1 LSQDCPHPY
10 KSTCQAVYDRISQ
23 TGTLRMKPE
32 EAQDA
37 VVFKRS
43 VQPLQWGAQMV
54 LLASFGGMLGLML
67 FAGIDSLRA
76 LGQVQSRN
84 VQIRQTFLLRNQA
97 LEEIR
102 SSLYQSGTFTRDYLL
117 EQDAS
122 RAETYRASLQE
133 VRGEMDAALGRYSRS
148 LDAGEAAPF
157 QALQARIADYWKLL
171 DPIFHWDAAEKL
183 ARSDAFM
190 HQELFPRR
198 ATTLEIADRIA
209 TVNEQ
214 ELNNGD
220 ERLKEIFDR
229 FRFRLALM
237 LSITLGVGALL
248 ALATTR
254 HILRL
259 ARDADLRYRQVALT
273 QGKLKE
279 LSARLVEAQEQ
290 ERCAISRELHD
301 EVGQSLSALLMEL
314 GNLGAVAPGNAEL
327 RSHVESIRKLAESSV
342 NVVRNMAL
350 LLRPSMLD
358 DLGLVPAL
366 QWQARELSKR
376 TGMAITVE
384 ADGVADDLPEEH
396 KTCIYRVVQEA
407 LHNCAR
413 HALAHCVRIQ
423 VMQANGR
430 IHLSVADDGQ
440 GFDSAHTRGLGLLGM
455 EERVTH
461 LGGHFSLQSEP
472 GHGTRLRI
480 EIPLAAHAMEALA

>member
-1 LSQDCPHPY
+1 
-10 KSTCQAVYDRISQ
+10 
-23 TGTLRMKPE
+23 MEPE
-32 EAQDA
+32 ETKDA

-43 VQPLQWGAQMV
+43 VQPLQWGAQVV

-76 LGQVQSRN
+76 LHQVQLRN
-84 VQIRQTFLLRNQA
+84 VQIRQTFLLRNRA

-102 SSLYQSGTFTRDYLL
+102 SALYQSGTFTRDYLL
-117 EQDAS
+117 ERDAA
-122 RAETYRASLQE
+122 RAETYRTILQT
-133 VRGEMDAALGRYSRS
+133 VRGEMDAALNRYERS
-148 LDAGEAAPF
+148 LDSGEEAPF
-157 QALQARIADYWKLL
+157 QALKARIADYWKLF
-171 DPIFHWDAAEKL
+171 DPIFHWDAGEKL
-183 ARSDAFM
+183 DRSDAFM
-190 HQELFPRR
+190 HEELFPRR

-209 TVNEQ
+209 SVNEQ

-229 FRFRLALM
+229 FRFRLGLM
-237 LSITLGVGALL
+237 LAITLGIGAVL
-248 ALATTR
+248 AIATTR
-254 HILRL
+254 HILHL
-259 ARDADLRYRQVALT
+259 ARDADLRYREVALA
-273 QGKLKE
+273 QGKLKD

-290 ERCAISRELHD
+290 ERRAISRELHD

-314 GNLGAVAPGNAEL
+314 GNLGAIAPGNAEL

-376 TGMAITVE
+376 TGMAVTVDAE
-384 ADGVADDLPEEH
+384 GVADDLPEEH

-413 HALAHCVRIQ
+413 HALARSVRIQ
-423 VMQANGR
+423 VVEESGR
-430 IHLSVADDGQ
+430 IHLSVVDDGQ
-440 GFDSAHTRGLGLLGM
+440 GFDSTHTRGLGLLGM

-461 LGGHFSLQSEP
+461 LGGRFHLQSEP

-480 EIPLAAHAMEALA
+480 EIPLAAQAVEVLA

>member
-1 LSQDCPHPY
+1 
-10 KSTCQAVYDRISQ
+10 
-23 TGTLRMKPE
+23 MEPE
-32 EAQDA
+32 EAKDA

-43 VQPLQWGAQMV
+43 VQPLQWGAQVV

-67 FAGIDSLRA
+67 FAGVDSLRA
-76 LGQVQSRN
+76 LRQVQSRN
-84 VQIRQTFLLRNQA
+84 VQIRQTFLLRNRA

-102 SSLYQSGTFTRDYLL
+102 SALYQSGTFTRDYLL
-117 EQDAS
+117 ERDAS
-122 RAETYRASLQE
+122 RAETYRASLQK
-133 VRGEMDAALGRYSRS
+133 VRGEMDAALERYSRS
-148 LDAGEAAPF
+148 LDAGEEAPF

-171 DPIFHWDAAEKL
+171 DPIFRWDAGGKL
-183 ARSDAFM
+183 ARTDAFM

-209 TVNEQ
+209 SVNEQ
-214 ELNNGD
+214 ELSNGD
-220 ERLKEIFDR
+220 ERLKDIFDR
-229 FRFRLALM
+229 FRYRLGLM
-237 LSITLGVGALL
+237 LAITLGVGALL

-259 ARDADLRYRQVALT
+259 ARDADLRYRQVTLA

-279 LSARLVEAQEQ
+279 LSASLVEAQEQ
-290 ERCAISRELHD
+290 ERRAISRELHD

-314 GNLGAVAPGNAEL
+314 GNLGAVAPGDADL

-366 QWQARELSKR
+366 QWQAREISKR
-376 TGMAITVE
+376 TGMAVTVDAE
-384 ADGVADDLPEEH
+384 TVADDLPEDL

-407 LHNCAR
+407 LHNCVR
-413 HALAHCVRIQ
+413 HAFARSVRIQ
-423 VMQANGR
+423 VVQESGR
-430 IHLSVADDGQ
+430 IRLSVVDDGQ
-440 GFDSAHTRGLGLLGM
+440 GFDSTHTRGLGLLGM

-461 LGGHFSLQSEP
+461 LGGRFHLQSEP
-472 GHGTRLRI
+472 GHGARLRI
-480 EIPLAAHAMEALA
+480 DIPLSARPVEAIA

>member
-1 LSQDCPHPY
+1 
-10 KSTCQAVYDRISQ
+10 
-23 TGTLRMKPE
+23 MEPE
-32 EAQDA
+32 ETKDA

-43 VQPLQWGAQMV
+43 VQPLQWGAQFA

-76 LGQVQSRN
+76 LRQVQSRN
-84 VQIRQTFLLRNQA
+84 VQIRQTFLLRNRA
-97 LEEIR
+97 LEEIH
-102 SSLYQSGTFTRDYLL
+102 SALYESGTFTRDYLL
-117 EQDAS
+117 ERDAS
-122 RAETYRASLQE
+122 RAETYRASLQK
-133 VRGEMDAALGRYSRS
+133 VRGEMDAALARYSRS
-148 LDAGEAAPF
+148 LDAGEEEPF
-157 QALQARIADYWKLL
+157 QALEARIADYWRLL
-171 DPIFHWDAAEKL
+171 DPIFHWDAQEKL

-190 HQELFPRR
+190 HKELFPRR
-198 ATTLEIADRIA
+198 ATTLEIANRIGS
-209 TVNEQ
+209 VNEQ
-214 ELNNGD
+214 ELTTGD

-229 FRFRLALM
+229 FRYRLGLM
-237 LSITLGVGALL
+237 LAITLGFGALL
-248 ALATTR
+248 AAATTR
-254 HILRL
+254 HIMHL
-259 ARDADLRYRQVALT
+259 ARDADLRYRQAALA

-290 ERCAISRELHD
+290 ERRAISRELHD

-314 GNLGAVAPGNAEL
+314 GNLGAVAPGDAEL

-366 QWQARELSKR
+366 QWQAREISKR
-376 TGMAITVE
+376 TGMAVTVDAE
-384 ADGVADDLPEEH
+384 SVADDLPEEH

-413 HALAHCVRIQ
+413 HAFARSVRIEVVQ
-423 VMQANGR
+423 ESGR
-430 IHLSVADDGQ
+430 IRLNVADDGL
-440 GFDSAHTRGLGLLGM
+440 GFDSVRTRGLGLLGM

-461 LGGHFSLQSEP
+461 LGGRFHLQSEP

-480 EIPLAAHAMEALA
+480 EIPLAPQAMEAFA

>member
-1 LSQDCPHPY
+1 
-10 KSTCQAVYDRISQ
+10 
-23 TGTLRMKPE
+23 MKPE
-32 EAQDA
+32 EAKDA

-43 VQPLQWGAQMV
+43 GQPLQWGAQV
-54 LLASFGGMLGLML
+54 ALLASFGGMLGLML
-67 FAGIDSLRA
+67 FAGVDSLRA
-76 LGQVQSRN
+76 LRQVQSRN
-84 VQIRQTFLLRNQA
+84 VQIRQTFLLRNRA

-102 SSLYQSGTFTRDYLL
+102 SALYESGTFTRDYLL
-117 EQDAS
+117 EQDAT
-122 RAETYRASLQE
+122 RAETYRASLQQ
-133 VRGEMDAALGRYSRS
+133 VRGEMDAALHRYERS
-148 LDAGEAAPF
+148 LDAGEQAPF
-157 QALQARIADYWKLL
+157 QALQARIADYWKVL

-183 ARSDAFM
+183 ARSDDFM

-209 TVNEQ
+209 AVNER

-220 ERLKEIFDR
+220 ERLRAIFDR
-229 FRFRLALM
+229 FRFRLGLM
-237 LSITLGVGALL
+237 LAITLGIGALL
-248 ALATTR
+248 AAATTR
-254 HILRL
+254 HILHL
-259 ARDADLRYRQVALT
+259 ARDADLRYHQVALT

-279 LSARLVEAQEQ
+279 LSARLVDAQEQ
-290 ERCAISRELHD
+290 ERRAISRELHD

-314 GNLGAVAPGNAEL
+314 GNLGAVAPGDAEL

-366 QWQARELSKR
+366 QWQAREISKR
-376 TGMAITVE
+376 TGMAVTVDAE
-384 ADGVADDLPEEH
+384 TVADDLPEDL

-413 HALAHCVRIQ
+413 HAYARSVRIEVAQ
-423 VMQANGR
+423 EGAR
-430 IHLSVADDGQ
+430 IQLSVADDGQ

-461 LGGHFSLQSEP
+461 LGGHFRLHSEP
-472 GHGTRLRI
+472 GRGTRLQI
-480 EIPLAAHAMEALA
+480 EIPLATGAVEAIA